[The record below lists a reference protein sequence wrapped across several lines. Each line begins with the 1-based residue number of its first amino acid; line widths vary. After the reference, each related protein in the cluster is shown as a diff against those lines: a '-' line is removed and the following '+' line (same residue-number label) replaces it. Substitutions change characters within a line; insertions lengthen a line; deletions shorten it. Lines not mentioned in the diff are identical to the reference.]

1 MLLTHPQLSVD
12 LWSSGIIVAA
22 LHVGRQ
28 LFEGHDELTQL
39 QAVIDFLGPPFD
51 VWPGCVE
58 LYIWCEY
65 EGSLANRQPE
75 MPPNEKL
82 ASREVV
88 RPLPE
93 GHPAIDL
100 ILRLLMWDPGSRLT
114 AAEALQH
121 PFFEVDPA
129 PIVGSSAEPRLGPS
143 SRRSGAEGSC
153 VSANLRQGSSGA
165 AASPGEPEH
174 RHQGRPSGGSSVSA
188 DPDLTP
194 EPCEV
199 AACQCLGKCGRAA

>member
-12 LWSSGIIVAA
+12 LWSSGTVVAA

-28 LFEGHDELTQL
+28 LFEGRDELTQL
-39 QAVIDFLGPPFD
+39 QAVIDLLGPPLD
-51 VWPGCVE
+51 VWPGCAD
-58 LYIWCEY
+58 LHLWCEY

-88 RPLPE
+88 RPLPG

-100 ILRLLMWDPGSRLT
+100 ILRLLMWDPGSRLP

-121 PFFEVDPA
+121 PFF
-129 PIVGSSAEPRLGPS
+129 R
-143 SRRSGAEGSC
+143 
-153 VSANLRQGSSGA
+153 
-165 AASPGEPEH
+165 
-174 RHQGRPSGGSSVSA
+174 GGSRA
-188 DPDLTP
+188 H
-194 EPCEV
+194 
-199 AACQCLGKCGRAA
+199 CGVLCRPPPGAQQQAVWR

>member
-12 LWSSGIIVAA
+12 LWSLGTLVAA

-39 QAVIDFLGPPFD
+39 QAVIDLLGPPLD
-51 VWPGCVE
+51 VWPGCAD
-58 LYIWCEY
+58 LHLWCEY

-121 PFFEVDPA
+121 PLFSRWIPRPSWGPLPTPA
-129 PIVGSSAEPRLGPS
+129 WGPAAGGLALRGLACLPTSAAR
-143 SRRSGAEGSC
+143 
-153 VSANLRQGSSGA
+153 GA
-165 AASPGEPEH
+165 A
-174 RHQGRPSGGSSVSA
+174 GRQLRPANRNTATRGGPA
-188 DPDLTP
+188 GGPAFLRTP
-194 EPCEV
+194 TWTRGFQ
-199 AACQCLGKCGRAA
+199 CQVT

>member
-12 LWSSGIIVAA
+12 LWSSGTLVAA

-39 QAVIDFLGPPFD
+39 QAVIDLLGPPLD
-51 VWPGCVE
+51 VWPGCAD
-58 LYIWCEY
+58 LHLWCEY

-100 ILRLLMWDPGSRLT
+100 ILRFLMRDPGSRLT

-121 PFFEVDPA
+121 PFLRWIPRPSWGPLPTPA
-129 PIVGSSAEPRLGPS
+129 WGPAAGGLALRGLACLPTSAR
-143 SRRSGAEGSC
+143 
-153 VSANLRQGSSGA
+153 GA
-165 AASPGEPEH
+165 A
-174 RHQGRPSGGSSVSA
+174 GRQLRPANRNTARGGPA
-188 DPDLTP
+188 GGPAFLRTP
-194 EPCEV
+194 TWTRRFQSQV
-199 AACQCLGKCGRAA
+199 T